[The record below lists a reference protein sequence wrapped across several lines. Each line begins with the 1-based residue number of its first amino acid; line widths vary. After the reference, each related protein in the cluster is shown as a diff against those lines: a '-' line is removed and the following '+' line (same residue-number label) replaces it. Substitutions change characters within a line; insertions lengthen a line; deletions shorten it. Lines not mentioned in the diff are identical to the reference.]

1 MATTRTAAKEVVVMP
16 AANRPEL
23 LALAL
28 EGLANAH
35 ECPDDVRIFVDH
47 SAKDSL
53 EDFGWVR
60 DNYFP
65 TADLFLANPH
75 IKVPS
80 GCWNIL
86 NSIKQGYETGADII
100 YLIEE
105 DVRVKP
111 DYFPYAKAA
120 IAAGY
125 PAALGRETP
134 MNRNNGP
141 VYTNP
146 GSALSRATAEKL
158 VPHINDDYFQRLRAY
173 LDERFGAY
181 PNFSDL
187 DDGLIRRV
195 ILADKG
201 ECAVPKTPKATHL
214 GFYFYNKLDI
224 YKNHETV
231 IQNKIERAREL
242 FRTVKAG
249 DKYSRDFESF

>member
-1 MATTRTAAKEVVVMP
+1 MKEVVVMP

-28 EGLANAH
+28 EGLANAR
-35 ECPDDVRIFVDH
+35 ECPDDIRIFVDY

-53 EDFGWVR
+53 DDFAWVR

-65 TADLFLANPH
+65 TAEIFLAKPH
-75 IKVPS
+75 ITVPS

-86 NSIKQGYETGADII
+86 NSIKQGYEAGADAI

-111 DYFPYAKAA
+111 DYFPYAKWA
-120 IAAGY
+120 IKAGY

-134 MNRNNGP
+134 MNRHNGP

-146 GSALSRATAEKL
+146 GSALSRATVAKL
-158 VPHINDDYFQRLRAY
+158 VPHINDDYFQRLRDY
-173 LDERFGAY
+173 LDEHFDAY
-181 PNFSDL
+181 PHFSDL

-201 ECAVPKTPKATHL
+201 KCLVPTTPMATHL

-224 YKNHETV
+224 YKNYETV
-231 IQNKIERAREL
+231 IQNRIERAREL
-242 FRTVKAG
+242 FRTVKVG
-249 DKYSRDFESF
+249 DRYSRDFEPF